1 LTTQSIIHLHGLF
14 VLLSLVLFSLRGYWM
29 LRECPALRA
38 RWVKIAPHIVD
49 TLLLVTGL
57 WAAWL
62 MFWSHGTP
70 WLMFWSHGTP
80 PAFITLKIIGLIVYI
95 GLGLVALKLG
105 KTKAIRLTAFIAA
118 LSVYAYLMAVGI
130 TMRVVPFAG

>member
-1 LTTQSIIHLHGLF
+1 LSTQSVIHLHGLF
-14 VLLSLVLFSLRGYWM
+14 VFLSLALFSLRGYWM
-29 LRECPALRA
+29 LRDCPALQA

-49 TLLLVTGL
+49 TMLLLTAL

-62 MFWSHGTP
+62 MFWSHGTN
-70 WLMFWSHGTP
+70 
-80 PAFITLKIIGLIVYI
+80 PAFITVKIIGLIVYI

-118 LSVYAYLMAVGI
+118 LAVYVYLMAVGV
-130 TMRVVPFAG
+130 TMQVVPFAS